1 MSSKLKAL
9 IDKLE
14 NDPQNLELIN
24 EVAMGYYQ
32 NPDMV
37 RNDEDLKLFRKA
49 YLIKKTV
56 KTTNNLA
63 WQLHM
68 EYGKTDQALTI
79 IQECISLKPNSYFPY
94 NLLGYILLDEERF
107 EEALHYLSIA
117 ESKSDSR
124 DIINNIG
131 VSHYKLGNYEQAYK
145 YFKKGSLLQDI
156 ENLSLFNLAITTL
169 SLQNIK
175 ETEELLLSLKDNL
188 NNDFLDPVCT
198 YDIASIYAALNHYEE
213 ASKLTI
219 ELGVD
224 GIDLADWPE
233 LAYSLLKSHPT
244 LFEKTISNLITEREE
259 WIVELE
265 TDHEDWEEYTDS
277 EKLER
282 IEELRLEIAVRRN
295 LKSNFIKTKPETKLT
310 IMNEHCGCLLFG
322 CEQHNNPLN
331 DF

>member
-9 IDKLE
+9 IEKLK

-32 NPDMV
+32 TPDMV
-37 RNDEDLKLFRKA
+37 SNDEDLKLFRKA

-63 WQLHM
+63 WQLYM
-68 EYGKTDQALTI
+68 EYGKTDQAFTI
-79 IQECISLKPNSYFPY
+79 IKECISLKPNSYFPY
-94 NLLGYILLDEERF
+94 NLLGYILLDEEKF
-107 EEALHYLSIA
+107 EEALRYLTIA
-117 ESKSDSR
+117 ENKSESR
-124 DIINNIG
+124 DIVNNIG
-131 VSHYKLGNYEQAYK
+131 VSHYRLGNYEQAYK

-156 ENLSLFNLAITTL
+156 ENRSLYNLAITAL
-169 SLQNIK
+169 SLQNIQ
-175 ETEELLLSLKDNL
+175 ETEELLLSLKNNL
-188 NNDFLDPVCT
+188 NNDFLDPVCN
-198 YDIASIYAALNHYEE
+198 YQIASIYAAINQYEE

-219 ELGVD
+219 ELGID

-233 LAYSLLKSHPT
+233 LAYSLFKSHPT
-244 LFEKTISNLITEREE
+244 LFETTISNLIAERDE

-265 TDHEDWEEYTDS
+265 TDHEDWEDYTDS
-277 EKLER
+277 EKSER
-282 IEELRLEIAVRRN
+282 LDELRSEISIRRN
-295 LKSNFIKTKPETKLT
+295 LKSSFMKIKPEFKLA
-310 IMNEHCGCLLFG
+310 IVSEYCGCLLFG